1 MARCG
6 CWASPTKRN
15 RSDSA
20 SPYICRMPSLEPMH
34 WPHLL
39 SQRRFPD
46 QQLPPTSDAS
56 VRGAFVA
63 DYDRIV
69 FSSAFRRLQRKT
81 QVMPLPETD
90 FVHTRLTHSLETA
103 VVGRSLGRLAARHL
117 LETDAELA
125 QFLPNLDQD
134 CGDIV
139 AAACLAHDIG
149 NPPFG
154 HSGEDAI
161 SSYFASPAAAPYL
174 AQLSDAEVADLQH
187 FEGNAA
193 GFRILTHTY
202 AAHSTGTA
210 GLGLTYATL
219 GAFTK
224 YPKPSLVAKE
234 AKTGGAS
241 EKKYGHFQTESA
253 RFQHIATEL
262 GLLPKDAATGFY
274 HRHPLAFLVEAA
286 DDLCYRIIDFEDGLK
301 LGLIAPETGLPLLKR
316 MLNDPAGRQG
326 SVQWHDWR
334 EELGYIRARLI
345 GKLVTE
351 LAVLFAQHTPA
362 ILRGAYDQPLIKE
375 LSCWAD
381 LQEVQRLSINQLYRS
396 RPVLEIEAAGFEVL
410 GGLLDAFLCAVFDAS
425 QGHRSRKLLLLL
437 PEQFRAEGHQAHVS
451 PYEKILLLTDFVA
464 GMTDQN
470 ALSLYKTIKGI
481 ELPKGF

>member
-1 MARCG
+1 
-6 CWASPTKRN
+6 
-15 RSDSA
+15 
-20 SPYICRMPSLEPMH
+20 MPEPML
-34 WPHLL
+34 WPRLL

-46 QQLPPTSDAS
+46 QQLPPPSAAP
-56 VRGAFVA
+56 VRGAFVQ
-63 DYDRIV
+63 DYDRVV

-117 LETDAELA
+117 LENDAELA
-125 QFLPNLDQD
+125 RLLPNLDQD

-161 SSYFASPAAAPYL
+161 SSYFISSAAAPYL
-174 AQLSDAEVADLQH
+174 EKLSAAEVADLQH

-224 YPKPSLVAKE
+224 YPKPSLVAE
-234 AKTGGAS
+234 TAKTGGAS

-253 RFQHIATEL
+253 RFQHVAAEL
-262 GLLPKDAATGFY
+262 GLLPKDAANGFY

-301 LGLIAPETGLPLLKR
+301 LGLIAPETGLPLLKK
-316 MLNDPAGRQG
+316 MLNDAAGRIG

-334 EELGYIRARLI
+334 EELGYVRARLI

-351 LAVLFAQHTPA
+351 LAALFARHAPA
-362 ILRGAYDQPLIKE
+362 ILCGEYDQPIIKE
-375 LSCWAD
+375 LSCWTD

-437 PEQFRAEGHQAHVS
+437 PEQFRAEGHQANVS
-451 PYEKILLLTDFVA
+451 AYEKILLLTDFVA

>member
-1 MARCG
+1 
-6 CWASPTKRN
+6 
-15 RSDSA
+15 
-20 SPYICRMPSLEPMH
+20 MPWLS
-34 WPHLL
+34 LL
-39 SQRRFPD
+39 SQRRYPD
-46 QQLPPTSDAS
+46 QQLPPADAAP
-56 VRGAFVA
+56 VRGAFVQ
-63 DYDRIV
+63 DYDRVV

-103 VVGRSLGRLAARHL
+103 VVGRSLGRLAARLL
-117 LETDAELA
+117 LENDAELA
-125 QFLPNLDQD
+125 RTLPNFDQD

-161 SSYFASPAAAPYL
+161 SAYFTSDVAQRFLPGLSPA
-174 AQLSDAEVADLQH
+174 QLADLQH

-224 YPKPSLVAKE
+224 YPKPSVVPDA
-234 AKTGGAS
+234 ARTGGTS
-241 EKKYGHFQTESA
+241 EKKYGHFQAENP
-253 RFQHIATEL
+253 RFRHVAAEL
-262 GLLPKDAATGFY
+262 GLPPKDAASGFY

-301 LGLIAPETGLPLLKR
+301 LGLIAPETGLPLLKK
-316 MLNDPAGRQG
+316 MLNDPPGRQG

-345 GKLVTE
+345 GKLVNE
-351 LAVLFAQHTPA
+351 LSILFARHAPA
-362 ILRGAYDQPLIKE
+362 ILRGHYDQPLIKE
-375 LSCWAD
+375 VSCYAD
-381 LQEVQRLSINQLYRS
+381 LQEVQRLSIERLYRS

-410 GGLLDAFLCAVFDAS
+410 GGLLDAFLCATFDA
-425 QGHRSRKLLLLL
+425 QQNHRSRKLLDLV
-437 PEQFRAEGHQAHVS
+437 PVQFRALGPQAGAS
-451 PYEKILLLTDFVA
+451 AYEQILLLTDFVS

>member
-1 MARCG
+1 M
-6 CWASPTKRN
+6 PTP
-15 RSDSA
+15 SDT
-20 SPYICRMPSLEPMH
+20 P
-34 WPHLL
+34 WPRLL
-39 SQRRFPD
+39 AQRRFPN
-46 QQLPPTSDAS
+46 QQLPPPTAAP
-56 VRGAFVA
+56 VRGAFVQ
-63 DYDRIV
+63 DYDRVV

-125 QFLPNLDQD
+125 QLLPNLDQD

-161 SSYFASPAAAPYL
+161 SSYFESTAAAPFL
-174 AQLSDAEVADLQH
+174 ARLAPAEVADLQH

-224 YPKPSLVAKE
+224 YPRPSLVPE
-234 AKTGGAS
+234 ASKKGGAS
-241 EKKYGHFQTESA
+241 EKKYGHFQTEKA
-253 RFQHIATEL
+253 RFRHVADEL
-262 GLLPKDAATGFY
+262 GLLPKDAAAGFY

-301 LGLIAPETGLPLLKR
+301 LGLIAPETGLPLLKK
-316 MLNDPAGRQG
+316 MLNDPPTRQ
-326 SVQWHDWR
+326 STVAWHDWR
-334 EELGYIRARLI
+334 EELGYVRARLI
-345 GKLVTE
+345 GKLVME
-351 LAVLFAQHTPA
+351 LAGLFARHAAA
-362 ILRGAYDQPLIKE
+362 ILRGEYDQPLIKE
-375 LSCWAD
+375 LACWAD
-381 LQEVQRLSINQLYRS
+381 LQEVQRLSIERLYRS

-410 GGLLDAFLCAVFDAS
+410 GGLLDAFLGAVFDAGR
-425 QGHRSRKLLLLL
+425 GHRSRKLLLLL
-437 PEQFRAEGHQAHVS
+437 PAQFRAEGPQADVS
-451 PYEKILLLTDFVA
+451 AYEKVLLLTDFVA

>member
-1 MARCG
+1 M
-6 CWASPTKRN
+6 SEFIM
-15 RSDSA
+15 S
-20 SPYICRMPSLEPMH
+20 
-34 WPHLL
+34 WPRLL

-46 QQLPPTSDAS
+46 QQLFATSAAP
-56 VRGAFVA
+56 VRGAFVQ
-63 DYDRIV
+63 DYDRVV

-117 LETDAELA
+117 MEADAKLA
-125 QFLPNLDQD
+125 VQLPNLDQD

-139 AAACLAHDIG
+139 SAACLAHDIG

-161 SSYFASPAAAPYL
+161 SSYFLSAAAAPHL
-174 AQLSDAEVADLQH
+174 AQLTDAEVADLQH

-202 AAHSTGTA
+202 AAHSSGTA

-224 YPKPSLVAKE
+224 YPRPSLVADA
-234 AKTGGAS
+234 AKVGGAS
-241 EKKYGHFQTESA
+241 EKKYGHFQTEAA
-253 RFQHIATEL
+253 RFQHVAAEL
-262 GLLPKDAATGFY
+262 GLLPKDATTGFY

-301 LGLIAPETGLPLLKR
+301 LGLIAPETGLPLLKK
-316 MLNDPAGRQG
+316 MLNDPAGRVG

-345 GKLVTE
+345 GKLVAE
-351 LAVLFAQHTPA
+351 LASLFAQHAPT
-362 ILRGAYDQPLIKE
+362 ILSGHYDQSLIKE
-375 LSCWAD
+375 LSCWTD
-381 LQEVQRLSINQLYRS
+381 LQEVQRISINQLYRS
-396 RPVLEIEAAGFEVL
+396 RPVLEIEAAGFDVL
-410 GGLLDAFLCAVFDAS
+410 GGLLDAFLCAIFDAS

-451 PYEKILLLTDFVA
+451 AYEKILLLTDFVA

>member
-1 MARCG
+1 
-6 CWASPTKRN
+6 
-15 RSDSA
+15 
-20 SPYICRMPSLEPMH
+20 MPEPMH
-34 WPHLL
+34 WPRLL

-46 QQLPPTSDAS
+46 QQLPPPSAAP
-56 VRGAFVA
+56 VRGAFVQ
-63 DYDRIV
+63 DYDRVV

-117 LETDAELA
+117 LENDAALA
-125 QFLPNLDQD
+125 QLLPNLDQD

-161 SSYFASPAAAPYL
+161 SSYFASHAAAPYL
-174 AQLSDAEVADLQH
+174 DKLTPAEVADLQH

-224 YPKPSLVAKE
+224 YPKPSLVPAE
-234 AKTGGAS
+234 AKSGGAS
-241 EKKYGHFQTESA
+241 EKKYGHFQTENP
-253 RFQHIATEL
+253 RFRHVAAEL
-262 GLLPKDAATGFY
+262 GLIPKGDRALGFT

-301 LGLIAPETGLPLLKR
+301 LGLIDPQAGLGLLKK
-316 MLNDPAGRQG
+316 MLNDPAGRVG

-334 EELGYIRARLI
+334 EELGYVRARLI
-345 GKLVTE
+345 GKLVAE
-351 LAVLFAQHTPA
+351 SAALFAQHAPA
-362 ILRGAYDQPLIKE
+362 ILCGEYDQPLIKE
-375 LSCWAD
+375 LGCWAD
-381 LQEVQRLSINQLYRS
+381 LQEVQRLSIEKLYRS

-410 GGLLDAFLCAVFDAS
+410 GGLLDAFLCAVFDEG

-437 PEQFRAEGHQAHVS
+437 PEQFRAEGHQAGVS
-451 PYEKILLLTDFVA
+451 AYEKILLLTDFVA